1 VTATFV
7 LDEKPQVVLAAGLG
21 TADRGLARFYLGRV
35 FALLAAGQALAVLL
49 PPGETRRLLDAVAG
63 QHVEGLG
70 DPAMV
75 QRVGK
80 ALGWSV
86 RRGLAGPCRD
96 YATPA
101 PPDLSG
107 WQAAATL
114 TANRG
119 GLIACGDFGAARAA
133 VHGMAGIPVPHSGSP
148 AGWDASRMVAPLSDL
163 LQYAVSPEYAGVR
176 AQLV

>member
-1 VTATFV
+1 
-7 LDEKPQVVLAAGLG
+7 
-21 TADRGLARFYLGRV
+21 
-35 FALLAAGQALAVLL
+35 
-49 PPGETRRLLDAVAG
+49 
-63 QHVEGLG
+63 
-70 DPAMV
+70 MV

-86 RRGLAGPCRD
+86 RRGLTAQCRD

-107 WQAAATL
+107 WLAAATL

-133 VHGMAGIPVPHSGSP
+133 VHGMAGIPVPRGGSP
-148 AGWDASRMVAPLSDL
+148 AAWDASRMVPALSDL
-163 LQYAVSPEYAGVR
+163 LQYAVSPEYSAAR
-176 AQLV
+176 AHLL